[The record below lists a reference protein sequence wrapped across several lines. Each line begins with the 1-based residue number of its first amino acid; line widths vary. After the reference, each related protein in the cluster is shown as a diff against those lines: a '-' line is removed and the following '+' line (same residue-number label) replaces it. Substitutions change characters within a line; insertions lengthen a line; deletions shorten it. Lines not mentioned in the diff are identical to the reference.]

1 MTFNIYLLGKNSFI
15 AKNLYLKLKLL
26 YINIFLLSH
35 TEIDKMLPTSNDII
49 INCCGVN
56 RSKMFEDYNKGN
68 YMHVKKIID
77 NLKKT
82 NTFFI
87 HISSLM
93 VHGFKHKETSE
104 LSEYQKWF
112 ITTKLKGED
121 YIQNNYQN
129 YCIVR
134 PSNVYGYN
142 CEPIII
148 IYYRLWFTKR

>member
-77 NLKKT
+77 NLKRQIHFSFIYLLLWYMVLNIKKHPNYL
-82 NTFFI
+82 NTKNG
-87 HISSLM
+87 L
-93 VHGFKHKETSE
+93 
-104 LSEYQKWF
+104 
-112 ITTKLKGED
+112 
-121 YIQNNYQN
+121 
-129 YCIVR
+129 
-134 PSNVYGYN
+134 
-142 CEPIII
+142 
-148 IYYRLWFTKR
+148 